1 MRPAHDVAMMTQQ
14 LEVSLI
20 CAPLAAID
28 RRALSQAW
36 YSALHV
42 TAAPP
47 ARIEP
52 PAPAMPATRNCAR
65 IARPHPRTATAMPD
79 APVSLRAHREAVAP
93 RATGSTDRRA
103 VRSLLARQIE
113 REFLRP
119 LNPVRR
125 ATFSIEGRAARVHV
139 ALQDS
144 RSGLRLIAVCS
155 PGMREVVTR
164 ALEEARYALA
174 RRGIALAPV
183 IEEARPCS

>member
-1 MRPAHDVAMMTQQ
+1 MMTQQ

-47 ARIEP
+47 VRVEA
-52 PAPAMPATRNCAR
+52 PAPAMHAMRNGTRLGRPHAR
-65 IARPHPRTATAMPD
+65 IATAMGA
-79 APVSLRAHREAVAP
+79 APVSLRAHREALAP

-103 VRSLLARQIE
+103 VRSLLARHIE
-113 REFLRP
+113 RAFLRP
-119 LNPVRR
+119 LNPPRR
-125 ATFSIEGRAARVHV
+125 ATFSIEGHAARVHV
-139 ALQDS
+139 TMQES
-144 RSGLRLIAVCS
+144 RNGLRLIAVCS

-183 IEEARPCS
+183 IEEALPCS